1 MPFKKG
7 VVSNPNGRPRVA
19 EADSLRRAIKLVE
32 GRKKKKFL
40 IHIVER
46 AYDDNKLAAAILKKI
61 IPDLKYIENEHS
73 TNESTMAMVVKAM
86 QGMKSDKKQS

>member
-7 VVSNPNGRPRVA
+7 QSGNPKGRPVSA
-19 EADSLRRAIKLVE
+19 GIDDLRRAIKIVE

-40 IHIVER
+40 IHAVQE
-46 AYDDNKLAAAILKKI
+46 AYTDNKVLVAILKKI

-73 TNESTMAMVVKAM
+73 TNESTMAMVVKAI
-86 QGMKSDKKQS
+86 QGMKSGKT